1 MIKFR
6 YLAAAA
12 ALALSTPVLAVNLA
26 VNGSFETGDFTG
38 WAPFGDTS
46 FSSVEFGDFN
56 HLPTDGDWQA
66 VFGPTGAIGGISQT
80 FANAGTYNVSFDL
93 ANTSGTFSSV
103 DFGGINL
110 LSNVGNSAYQ
120 SYLFNVTV
128 GANSTLSFSFLNV
141 PDYYSLDNV
150 VVELASGAVP
160 EPDTWAMLI
169 AGFGLT
175 GAAMR
180 RRRRSAALA

>member
-6 YLAAAA
+6 YLAAVA

-38 WAPFGDTS
+38 WTQFGDTS
-46 FSSVEFGDFN
+46 FTTVEFGSFN
-56 HLPTDGDWQA
+56 ELPTDGNWQA
-66 VFGPTGAIGGISQT
+66 VFGPTGGIGGIRQS
-80 FANAGTYNVSFDL
+80 FASAGTYNVSFDL
-93 ANTSGTFSSV
+93 ANTSGSFSSV

-110 LSNVGNSAYQ
+110 LSNVGDSTYT

-128 GANSTLSFSFLNV
+128 GANSTLSFSFQNT

-150 VVELASGAVP
+150 VVELASGTVP

-180 RRRRSAALA
+180 RRRRAASLA

>member
-6 YLAAAA
+6 CLAAAA
-12 ALALSTPVLAVNLA
+12 ALALSTPVFAVNLA
-26 VNGSFETGDFTG
+26 VNGSFEAGSFAG
-38 WAPFGDTS
+38 WTQFGDTS
-46 FSSVEFGDFN
+46 FSTVEFGVYN
-56 HLPTDGDWQA
+56 HSPTDGDWQA
-66 VFGPTGAIGGISQT
+66 VFGPTGGVGGISQT
-80 FANAGTYNVSFDL
+80 FADAGTYNISFDL

-128 GANSTLSFSFLNV
+128 GANSTLSFSFRNT
-141 PDYYSLDNV
+141 PDFYSLDNV
-150 VVELASGAVP
+150 VVERLGAAVP

-180 RRRRSAALA
+180 RRRRTAALA